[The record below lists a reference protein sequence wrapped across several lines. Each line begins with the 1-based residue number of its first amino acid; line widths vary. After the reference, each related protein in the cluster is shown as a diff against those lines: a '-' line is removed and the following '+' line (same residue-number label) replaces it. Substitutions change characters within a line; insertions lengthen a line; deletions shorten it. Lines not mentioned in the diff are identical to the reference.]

1 MVEKVNK
8 DRQKIVR
15 SKYADAI
22 SQLLLGP
29 GSERINIDKT
39 REIISEKPQNR
50 YVTGILYPLQDNHDK
65 EERKEV
71 VQEAQEGFEKEESA
85 EIDNSFLPS
94 SIGMTFYC
102 STKNESLD
110 FLFQTA
116 YYERIKNPYIQS
128 DKETLDELI
137 RFLGLAET
145 EKAKSLFEIDKK
157 NNNIRYAYFSKD
169 RENIINELNKEL
181 NKRTDISSEL
191 KFLVNKIKNINYR
204 KKDCYERFP
213 YSKSIKVDLQKEGVQ
228 KQEISNGEEQESN
241 GVFNKKVQVTVY
253 SKIQKIEVEN
263 HQVLA
268 VTLVV
273 KNNSANHLFQT
284 EISVDKQSGLN
295 FWASE
300 DIKLPSLSKLNQEDA
315 MNLFLYRHKKTYAFG
330 RGVAAEWTAEGSSVS
345 QIKTNYIPRYE
356 LLPMS
361 FEIPNLDKR
370 ILRADSYINMD
381 RKEQLEKLDI
391 FVSAYEEWID
401 KIETSISKIKEEFQ
415 SYAKE
420 NIEKCKI
427 CSERMRN
434 TIAMLQKD
442 DKAFESFNL
451 ANEAMLLQR
460 IEKAN
465 DKVDY
470 YEQSNYGNVNFV
482 WRPFQLAFVLN
493 SFESI
498 LNEESLDRDTI
509 DLIWVSTGGGKTEAY
524 LFAIAAVILYRR
536 MNYSNY
542 EGVSV
547 IMRYTLRLLTAQQF
561 ERASQLICA
570 LEFLRRKKD
579 NLGETEITIGLWI
592 GEGTQN
598 YLKNAKEN
606 FKSMVE
612 KSDLDEAKKSNNFQV
627 LKCPWCHE
635 EHSIIPDKK
644 YFNKKRKWGYA
655 PIDRPNSKYNMKCT
669 NSLCE
674 FNKGL
679 PIYVVDES
687 IYNVRPTLLFG
698 TVDKFAQ
705 APLKESTQQLFGS
718 DNPQKYRRPEVI
730 IQDELHLLSGPL
742 GSIVGLYEAGF
753 DYIFKN
759 GGNGTPP
766 KYIASTATI
775 RNAEDQVQSI
785 FDRKLFQFPPNG
797 IDISDNFFVREDT
810 SNYGREYMGIMA
822 TGKSQV
828 TAEVRLLSAMLQSI
842 TELDLTIN
850 EEEIFWTVAGYF
862 NSIREL
868 GKASGLIKDDV
879 KEYINQLNR
888 RNNTK
893 KRLMYDNT
901 SVELTSRIR
910 GLEIPEIL
918 KKLDIEHDSTE
929 ISKSREKQPPVDT
942 LIATN
947 MLSVGVDIERLNSMF
962 VVGQPKLT
970 SEYIQATSRVGRNS
984 LGLVC
989 TLYNSSR
996 SRDRSH
1002 YETFQ
1007 SYHQSLYK
1015 YVESSSV
1022 TPFSV
1027 PALKK
1032 AVAGVLVAML
1042 RNTVEELSGDS
1053 SPINILNNEEKI
1065 DEAVDYLMCR
1075 VKASEDFHQLYREDA
1090 KQIIKNFV
1098 ANWLNLAEEA
1108 DSLEG
1113 EEHQTN
1119 YYLYKTKSEEFPGK
1133 LVLKSFDDSSHHFE
1147 ATRVMG
1153 TMRNV
1158 EDAAYLKIID

>member
-8 DRQKIVR
+8 DRQKAVR
-15 SKYADAI
+15 DKYADAI

-29 GSERINIDKT
+29 GSERINIDNTK
-39 REIISEKPQNR
+39 EIISEKPQNR
-50 YVTGILYPLQDNHDK
+50 YVTGILYPLQDNHNK
-65 EERKEV
+65 KERKEV

-102 STKNESLD
+102 STKNKYLD

-116 YYERIKNPYIQS
+116 YYEPIKNPYIQS
-128 DKETLDELI
+128 DKKTLDELI
-137 RFLGLAET
+137 RCLELVKT
-145 EKAKSLFEIDKK
+145 EKTQSLFEIDEK
-157 NNNIRYAYFSKD
+157 NDRIRYAYFSED
-169 RENIINELNKEL
+169 RDNIINELSKEL
-181 NKRTDISSEL
+181 NEINHISNEL
-191 KFLVNKIKNINYR
+191 KFLINKIKNINYG
-204 KKDCYERFP
+204 KKNCYERFP
-213 YSKSIKVDLQKEGVQ
+213 YSQSIKVDLQKEGLK
-228 KQEISNGEEQESN
+228 KQTIPNDEEQESDV
-241 GVFNKKVQVTVY
+241 VFNKKLQVTVY
-253 SKIQKIEVEN
+253 SKIQKIEVES
-263 HQVLA
+263 HQILA
-268 VTLVV
+268 VTLVI
-273 KNNSANHLFQT
+273 KNNSDKHLFQT
-284 EISVDKQSGLN
+284 EISVDKQLGLD

-300 DIKLPSLSKLNQEDA
+300 DIKLPSLSKLNHEDA

-330 RGVAAEWTAEGSSVS
+330 RGVAAEWTEKDSSVS

-361 FEIPNLDKR
+361 FEIPNLDNR
-370 ILRADSYINMD
+370 ILRADSYINMN
-381 RKEQLEKLDI
+381 REEQIEKLNT
-391 FVSAYEEWID
+391 FLSAYEEWIE
-401 KIETSISKIKEEFQ
+401 KIEKSISKLDEVFQ
-415 SYAKE
+415 NYAKE
-420 NIEKCKI
+420 NIEKCKT
-427 CSERMRN
+427 CSERMRK
-434 TIAMLQKD
+434 TIAILQKD
-442 DKAFESFNL
+442 DKVFEAFNL

-460 IEKAN
+460 IEKVN
-465 DKVDY
+465 NKVDC
-470 YEQSNYGNVNFV
+470 YEQSNYESVKFV

-493 SFESI
+493 SLESI
-498 LNEESLDRDTI
+498 LNEESPDRDTI

-598 YLKNAKEN
+598 YLKNAKEV

-612 KSDLDEAKKSNNFQV
+612 KKYLDEAKKINTFQV

-635 EHSIIPDKK
+635 EHSIVPDKK
-644 YFNKKRKWGYA
+644 DFNVKRKWGYA
-655 PIDRPNSKYNMKCT
+655 PIDRTSLKYNMKCT
-669 NSLCE
+669 NPLCE

-705 APLKESTQQLFGS
+705 VPLKESTQKLFGS
-718 DNPQKYRRPEVI
+718 DNPEKYRRPEVI

-759 GGNGTPP
+759 GGNGTSP

-785 FDRKLFQFPPNG
+785 FDRKLFQFPPDG
-797 IDISDNFFVREDT
+797 IDISDNFFVKEDK
-810 SNYGREYMGIMA
+810 SNYGREYMGVMA

-842 TELDLTIN
+842 TELNLTIN

-879 KEYINQLNR
+879 KEYINQLYR
-888 RNNTK
+888 RNNTR
-893 KRLMYDNT
+893 KRLIYDNT
-901 SVELTSRIR
+901 SVELTSRIQ
-910 GLEIPEIL
+910 GIEIPEIL
-918 KKLDIEHDSTE
+918 KKLDVKHDSDG
-929 ISKSREKQPPVDT
+929 ISKSSKKQPTIDT

-1015 YVESSSV
+1015 FVESSSV

-1075 VKASEDFHQLYREDA
+1075 VKASEDFHQLYREEA
-1090 KQIIKNFV
+1090 KQIIENFV

-1113 EEHQTN
+1113 EENQTN
-1119 YYLYKTKSEEFPGK
+1119 YYLYKTKSEEFLGK
-1133 LVLKSFDDSSHHFE
+1133 LVLKSFDDSSRHLE

-1158 EDAAYLKIID
+1158 EDAAYLRIID